1 MKNHKQ
7 PENRGLTKRYPSWGQ
22 LRGIVGRILQFVW
35 AAREG
40 WSKKSS
46 KKPTKLSLKLKIN
59 NINKN
64 KTFLNGFPL
73 PADLARE
80 AELLMVRVSQYDFN
94 KEDILK
100 LSSKQKISK
109 GSTLWRF
116 RPFWDFQDSVIRI
129 TGRAPSA
136 DLIALPRDHT
146 ITNLFV
152 TWTHTSLHHLGPF
165 SLRNRIQ
172 DLGFFLVGGISQYKK
187 LLYGCTC
194 RPPIKLWQE
203 MDKLP
208 LERIQPSTATFDFVA
223 IDFTGVFTVYEG
235 TTPQKCYVMVVA
247 DLVTRFVSVEVVT
260 SMSTAAFIEA
270 FRSYAALRS
279 CPRKVFSDRGTNL
292 ISGEKVLRKVLR
304 DLDWSKIQEVGTE
317 KGFDWHFTS
326 AARSAS
332 FNGSVEIVVK
342 LFKKALYRAL
352 QFDRKLKTP
361 LKLSLTQF
369 RTICL
374 EAAQLVNDRPLSRC
388 SDHRDNLS
396 HVSPNKLVFG
406 KPSQVVPLKMSGK
419 EIIEQGLYK
428 ECSKI
433 LHLFLIKFKS
443 TYQREMNINRHW
455 LEKFDDN
462 IEAGTLVHYRD
473 GQHMKPGQ
481 FQIGVVVEALK
492 HADGRI
498 KTLTLRMPSNKNP
511 ITRDLC
517 QCFLSDKDFDKLT
530 NVVHSCLLQQDQK

>member
-1 MKNHKQ
+1 M
-7 PENRGLTKRYPSWGQ
+7 
-22 LRGIVGRILQFVW
+22 I
-35 AAREG
+35 
-40 WSKKSS
+40 SS
-46 KKPTKLSLKLKIN
+46 I
-59 NINKN
+59 
-64 KTFLNGFPL
+64 
-73 PADLARE
+73 
-80 AELLMVRVSQYDFN
+80 
-94 KEDILK
+94 
-100 LSSKQKISK
+100 
-109 GSTLWRF
+109 
-116 RPFWDFQDSVIRI
+116 
-129 TGRAPSA
+129 
-136 DLIALPRDHT
+136 
-146 ITNLFV
+146 
-152 TWTHTSLHHLGPF
+152 
-165 SLRNRIQ
+165 
-172 DLGFFLVGGISQYKK
+172 
-187 LLYGCTC
+187 
-194 RPPIKLWQE
+194 
-203 MDKLP
+203 
-208 LERIQPSTATFDFVA
+208 
-223 IDFTGVFTVYEG
+223 
-235 TTPQKCYVMVVA
+235 
-247 DLVTRFVSVEVVT
+247 
-260 SMSTAAFIEA
+260 STAAFIKA

-279 CPRKVFSDRGTNL
+279 CPRKVFIDRGTNL
-292 ISGEKVLRKVLR
+292 ISGKKVLRKVLR